1 MRALAVWCSLAWAR
15 GTDTVQ
21 TDTLELLDLKELEA
35 MRARSEDGQVPL
47 PGSEHPSPTPKAT
60 EARKN
65 SNDKQ
70 HEATAKAPQRPA
82 LAGRLRVSRRRPRR
96 RASRWKCV
104 GVWRGGLV
112 GLRCF

>member
-1 MRALAVWCSLAWAR
+1 M
-15 GTDTVQ
+15 Q

-35 MRARSEDGQVPL
+35 MRERSEDGQVPL

-70 HEATAKAPQRPA
+70 HGATAKAPQRREASSIYVSNVTDMRFGFKTQRPSTSRSM
-82 LAGRLRVSRRRPRR
+82 LLGTKPEPRV
-96 RASRWKCV
+96 W
-104 GVWRGGLV
+104 
-112 GLRCF
+112 